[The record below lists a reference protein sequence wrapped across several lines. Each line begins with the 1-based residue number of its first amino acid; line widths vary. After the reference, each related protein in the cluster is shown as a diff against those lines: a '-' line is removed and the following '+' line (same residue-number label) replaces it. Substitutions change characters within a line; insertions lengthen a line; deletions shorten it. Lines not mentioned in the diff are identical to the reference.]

1 MRHEYDVVVIG
12 AGIHGAGVAQAAAA
26 AGFSALVL
34 EQRAVAWATSSRSSK
49 LIHGG
54 LRYLESA
61 QFSLVRESL
70 RERAI
75 LLAIAP
81 ELVRLVPFHIPVYRD
96 TTRRPWQLRV
106 GLSLYAALGGLSAAT
121 RFSTVPRDHWGEL
134 DGLATQGLQ
143 TVFRYYDAQTDDAR
157 LTTAVLR
164 SAQDLGAELACPA
177 RFLGARYERRG
188 WSVRFDTVNEEREC
202 RAHAIVNTAGPWVN
216 EVLRRL
222 TPNAPPLAI
231 DLVQGAHL
239 LIEGR
244 LQQGI
249 YYVEA
254 PQDRRAVFV
263 MPWPNGVLI
272 GTTETHFHGDPA
284 KVEPL
289 PQEVTYLTE
298 TLRHYFPTMAV
309 REAGRFAGLRV
320 LPRATEGAFH
330 RRRDTLIVPDDA
342 HNPRLL
348 SVCGGKLTGYRA
360 TAAKVV
366 KRLESSLPSRAARAD
381 TATLKLP
388 VTS

>member
-1 MRHEYDVVVIG
+1 MTREYDIVVIG

-26 AGFSALVL
+26 AGYSALVL
-34 EQRAVAWATSSRSSK
+34 EQQAIAWATSSRSSK

-61 QFSLVRESL
+61 QFALVRESL

-75 LLAIAP
+75 LLAVAP
-81 ELVRLVPFHIPVYRD
+81 ELVRLVPFYIPVYRD

-106 GLSLYAALGGLSAAT
+106 GLSLYATLGGLASTT
-121 RFSTVPRDHWGEL
+121 RFSTVARERWGEL
-134 DGLATQGLQ
+134 DGLATNGLQ

-164 SAQDLGAELACPA
+164 SAQELGAELACPA
-177 RFLGARYERRG
+177 RFVGARYERGG
-188 WSVRFDTVNEEREC
+188 WSVQFDTANQAREC
-202 RAHAIVNTAGPWVN
+202 RTRAIVNAAGPWVN
-216 EVLRRL
+216 EVLARI
-222 TPNAPPLAI
+222 TPVPPSLAV

-244 LQQGI
+244 LHEGI

-254 PQDRRAVFV
+254 PQDHRAVFV
-263 MPWPNGVLI
+263 MPWPSGVLV

-289 PQEVTYLTE
+289 PQEVEYLRQTV
-298 TLRHYFPTMAV
+298 RHYFPAMAV
-309 REAGRFAGLRV
+309 RETARFAGLRV
-320 LPRATEGAFH
+320 LPRAAIGAFH
-330 RRRDTLIVPDDA
+330 RPRDTCIVADDT
-342 HNPRLL
+342 HQPRLL

-360 TAAKVV
+360 TAAKVM
-366 KRLESSLPSRAARAD
+366 KRLESTLPSRVTRAD